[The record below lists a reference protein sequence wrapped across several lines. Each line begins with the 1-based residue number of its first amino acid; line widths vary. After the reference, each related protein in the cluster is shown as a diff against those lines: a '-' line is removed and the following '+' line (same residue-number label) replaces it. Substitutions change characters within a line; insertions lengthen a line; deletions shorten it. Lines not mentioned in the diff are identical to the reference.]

1 MELPES
7 ELFWM
12 YSDKK
17 DDLDVMLRLLF
28 LFDVYHNV
36 VEILDLANRIL
47 FNQLLLNCTNIHS
60 FWFLRI

>member
-1 MELPES
+1 
-7 ELFWM
+7 M

-60 FWFLRI
+60 F